1 VSASKRQSHDIAAP
15 DADALRAL
23 LEHARPPT
31 FGVEEEVMVL
41 DAQTCDLSPRAGE
54 LMSQIGD
61 RGGLK
66 LELPA
71 SQLEIVSPP
80 RDDLAQ
86 LARELYDGRTRLASA
101 AAGVRLATS
110 GAHPF
115 AAAEGQLNEGARYE
129 RLAREYGPVIR
140 RQLICGL
147 HVHVGLSGAE
157 RILAVYNAL
166 RAYLP
171 ELAAVAANAPIYC
184 GRDCGLASVRP
195 IVSGMLPRQGV
206 PPAYESLRDYA
217 ADLAWGL
224 RGGRLASVREWW
236 WEMRIHPELGTLEV
250 RAPDAQIR
258 AIDAAAVVATVSGL
272 ILWLAE
278 LYDAG
283 ELAAPAASWRIAENR
298 WSAARHGIHGEML
311 DLSSGKTVA
320 TRRRVHS
327 MLELLRPCATA
338 VGGGE
343 LIEHAHLLA
352 ESNGADEQRAALAR
366 SGLDGLME
374 HLTSAFLES
383 HDAFRPGR

>member
-1 VSASKRQSHDIAAP
+1 VSPSKRQSHDITAP
-15 DADALRAL
+15 GADALRAL
-23 LEHARPPT
+23 FEHARPPT

-41 DAQTCDLSPRAGE
+41 DAQTGDLSPRAAE

-61 RGGLK
+61 PRGLK

-86 LARELYDGRTRLASA
+86 LARELYEGRTRLASA

-129 RLAREYGPVIR
+129 RLAHEYGPVIR
-140 RQLICGL
+140 RQQICGL

-157 RILAVYNAL
+157 RVLAVYNAL

-171 ELAAVAANAPIYC
+171 ELAAMAANAPIYC

-195 IVSGMLPRQGV
+195 IVSAMLPRQGV

-272 ILWLAE
+272 TLWLAE
-278 LYDAG
+278 LYDAR

-311 DLSSGKTVA
+311 DLSSGTTVA
-320 TRRRVHS
+320 TRHRVHS

-352 ESNGADEQRAALAR
+352 ESNGADEQRAAIAS

-383 HDAFRPGR
+383 HDAFAPGR

>member
-1 VSASKRQSHDIAAP
+1 
-15 DADALRAL
+15 
-23 LEHARPPT
+23 
-31 FGVEEEVMVL
+31 
-41 DAQTCDLSPRAGE
+41 
-54 LMSQIGD
+54 
-61 RGGLK
+61 
-66 LELPA
+66 
-71 SQLEIVSPP
+71 
-80 RDDLAQ
+80 
-86 LARELYDGRTRLASA
+86 
-101 AAGVRLATS
+101 
-110 GAHPF
+110 
-115 AAAEGQLNEGARYE
+115 
-129 RLAREYGPVIR
+129 
-140 RQLICGL
+140 
-147 HVHVGLSGAE
+147 
-157 RILAVYNAL
+157 
-166 RAYLP
+166 
-171 ELAAVAANAPIYC
+171 
-184 GRDCGLASVRP
+184 
-195 IVSGMLPRQGV
+195 
-206 PPAYESLRDYA
+206 
-217 ADLAWGL
+217 
-224 RGGRLASVREWW
+224 
-236 WEMRIHPELGTLEV
+236 V